1 MQLQVERE
9 LLRAFDGG
17 RGLVLLRL
25 LQHELQQLPLRRPA
39 SRSQFTHHPRFRVLQ
54 EGGRPLQL
62 RIGFGNDVHRLVRG
76 RPLVLGG
83 VGIEADLGLDGHSD
97 ADVLTHAVMDAVL
110 GAVGKGDIGRQFPDT
125 DPSFKDA
132 NSLELLERVA
142 EIMRAEGFRVN
153 NLDAT
158 VVAQRPRLA
167 PHIPEMENRLAA
179 ALGVSPERVNV
190 KATTTEGLGYCGRGE
205 AMEAFAVVS
214 LAGEG

>member
-9 LLRAFDGG
+9 LLGAFDG
-17 RGLVLLRL
+17 RRRLVLLRL
-25 LQHELQQLPLRRPA
+25 LQHELQQLSLRQPA
-39 SRSQFTHHPRFRVLQ
+39 SRKQCTRLPVPGVLQ
-54 EGGRPLQL
+54 EGGQPLRF

-83 VGIEADLGLDGHSD
+83 VGIEADLGLQGHSD
-97 ADVLTHAVMDAVL
+97 ADVLTHAVVDAVL
-110 GAVGKGDIGRQFPDT
+110 GALGDGDIGRHFPDT

-132 NSLELLERVA
+132 RSLDLLRRVVEA
-142 EIMRAEGFRVN
+142 MRGRGFRLN

-158 VVAQRPRLA
+158 VVAQGPRLA
-167 PHIPEMENRLAA
+167 PHISSMEEQLAA
-179 ALGVSPERVNV
+179 ALDVSPDRVNV

-214 LAGEG
+214 LVGEE

>member
-1 MQLQVERE
+1 M
-9 LLRAFDGG
+9 
-17 RGLVLLRL
+17 
-25 LQHELQQLPLRRPA
+25 
-39 SRSQFTHHPRFRVLQ
+39 RF
-54 EGGRPLQL
+54 

-83 VGIEADLGLDGHSD
+83 VPIEADFGLEGHSD

-110 GAVGKGDIGRQFPDT
+110 GAVGKGDIGRHFPDT

-132 NSLELLERVA
+132 RSLELLRRVE
-142 EIMRAEGFRVN
+142 EIMRGEGFRLN

-167 PHIPEMENRLAA
+167 PHIPEMEKRLAA
-179 ALGVSPERVNV
+179 ALGASPERVNV

-205 AMEAFAVVS
+205 GMEAFAVAS
-214 LAGEG
+214 LIGEG

>member
-1 MQLQVERE
+1 M
-9 LLRAFDGG
+9 
-17 RGLVLLRL
+17 
-25 LQHELQQLPLRRPA
+25 
-39 SRSQFTHHPRFRVLQ
+39 RF
-54 EGGRPLQL
+54 

-83 VGIEADLGLDGHSD
+83 VPVEADFGLEGHSD

-110 GAVGKGDIGRQFPDT
+110 GAVGKGDIGRHFPDT

-132 NSLELLERVA
+132 RSLKLLRRVE
-142 EIMRAEGFRVN
+142 EIMRGEGFRLN

-167 PHIPEMENRLAA
+167 PHIPEMEERLAA
-179 ALGVSPERVNV
+179 ALGASPERVNV

-205 AMEAFAVVS
+205 AMEAFAVAS
-214 LAGEG
+214 LIGER

>member
-1 MQLQVERE
+1 M
-9 LLRAFDGG
+9 
-17 RGLVLLRL
+17 
-25 LQHELQQLPLRRPA
+25 
-39 SRSQFTHHPRFRVLQ
+39 RF
-54 EGGRPLQL
+54 

-83 VGIEADLGLDGHSD
+83 VPIEADFGLEGHSD

-110 GAVGKGDIGRQFPDT
+110 GAVGKGDIGRHFPDT

-132 NSLELLERVA
+132 RSLELLRRVE
-142 EIMRAEGFRVN
+142 EIMRGEGFRLN

-167 PHIPEMENRLAA
+167 PHIPEMEKRLAA
-179 ALGVSPERVNV
+179 ALGASPERVNV

-205 AMEAFAVVS
+205 GMEAFAVAS
-214 LAGEG
+214 LIGER

>member
-1 MQLQVERE
+1 M
-9 LLRAFDGG
+9 
-17 RGLVLLRL
+17 
-25 LQHELQQLPLRRPA
+25 
-39 SRSQFTHHPRFRVLQ
+39 RF
-54 EGGRPLQL
+54 

-83 VGIEADLGLDGHSD
+83 VPIEADFGLEGHSD

-110 GAVGKGDIGRQFPDT
+110 GAVGKGDIGRHFPDT

-132 NSLELLERVA
+132 RSLELLRRV
-142 EIMRAEGFRVN
+142 EGIMRGEGFRLN

-167 PHIPEMENRLAA
+167 PHIPEMEERLAA
-179 ALGVSPERVNV
+179 ALGASPERVNV

-205 AMEAFAVVS
+205 GMEAFAVAS
-214 LAGEG
+214 LIGEG